1 MYKKILAPLDGSEFS
16 ECSLAHV
23 KTIAQ
28 GCQVPEIILLRV
40 VEPIHAADLGS
51 YVEAGID
58 TAALMR
64 DVEAAAQAYITRAAE
79 NLMKEGLPVKA
90 EVATGWAGDT
100 IMKYAE
106 DNNIDLIIMSTHGRS
121 GIGRWFMGSVAEKV
135 VRHSHIPVLTVSPAG
150 CRTSEPDK

>member
-16 ECSLAHV
+16 ECSLEHV

-28 GCQVPEIILLRV
+28 GCQVPDIVLLRV
-40 VEPIHAADLGS
+40 VEPIHAADMAS
-51 YVEAGID
+51 YAEAGID
-58 TAALMR
+58 TVSLMR
-64 DVEAAAQAYITRAAE
+64 DVEAAARTYMNKISER
-79 NLMKEGLPVKA
+79 LKKEGLPVKA
-90 EVATGWAGDT
+90 EVVTGWAGDT

-150 CRTSEPDK
+150 CRVDPQE